1 MPGRIQT
8 ARQRWPAVW
17 RRDTRSGRDPY
28 PLASAQ
34 TCAPPCLTRR
44 ARSGAPAT
52 SMADAGLAAAAQRYG
67 AVILFGMAGYVARR
81 AGLLS
86 DPDVTVRVRGRA
98 APH

>member
-1 MPGRIQT
+1 
-8 ARQRWPAVW
+8 
-17 RRDTRSGRDPY
+17 
-28 PLASAQ
+28 
-34 TCAPPCLTRR
+34 
-44 ARSGAPAT
+44 
-52 SMADAGLAAAAQRYG
+52 MADAGLAAAAQRYG